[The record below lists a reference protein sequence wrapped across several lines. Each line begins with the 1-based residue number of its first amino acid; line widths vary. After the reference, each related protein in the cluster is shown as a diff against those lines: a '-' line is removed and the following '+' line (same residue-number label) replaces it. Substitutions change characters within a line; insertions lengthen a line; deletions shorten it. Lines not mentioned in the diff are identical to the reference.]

1 MWASSL
7 KHFPVYVAERV
18 DACGLCC
25 PGSLASQFSVTFCP
39 IEADGG
45 GGREGRRWTIPP
57 TFESAPG
64 VGWGGA
70 GHWRLVCFLC
80 APPSQVPAGTKQPGI
95 LGPAHPS
102 ASPGPSTHG
111 WWQFPTMADLWVDS
125 SFPAL
130 ASQLP
135 YKQPREPAPC
145 FKYIYLKYPWTARRS
160 NQSINPEYSLE
171 GRILKLKLQYF
182 GHLM

>member
-1 MWASSL
+1 MDYSS
-7 KHFPVYVAERV
+7 HIRV
-18 DACGLCC
+18 C
-25 PGSLASQFSVTFCP
+25 PG
-39 IEADGG
+39 
-45 GGREGRRWTIPP
+45 GR
-57 TFESAPG
+57 
-64 VGWGGA
+64 GGA

-95 LGPAHPS
+95 LGPALPS
-102 ASPGPSTHG
+102 ASPDPSTHG

-182 GHLM
+182 GHLMRKDSLEKTLMLGKFEGKRKREQQRMRRSDSITDSIDMNLRKLQETVEDRGA